1 MSVTMRYGSGR
12 DSYGKSGSYGDSSLL
27 HLAWENPSPGNSF
40 AAQTIDVDLT
50 DYDWFAVRAKFS
62 LATPQDLPLFIFS
75 VDETGKYL
83 FSVAGDTNRVGSRSI
98 TYNLANMTLAIS
110 DGYYNGSANNNSVI
124 PLEIY
129 GVKL

>member
-1 MSVTMRYGSGR
+1 MAVSMKYGAG
-12 DSYGKSGSYGDSSLL
+12 DNAGGSPRSIRLL
-27 HLAWENPSPGNSF
+27 WSNPSPTSSF
-40 AAQTIDVDLT
+40 AAQTINVNLNA
-50 DYDWFAVRAKFS
+50 YSWFAVRAKFS
-62 LATPQDLPLFIFS
+62 NSTPRDLPLFIFS

-110 DGYYNGSANNNSVI
+110 GGYYNGSANNNSVI

-129 GVKL
+129 GVSL

>member
-1 MSVTMRYGSGR
+1 MPVSMRYGSGGNVGGR
-12 DSYGKSGSYGDSSLL
+12 GGSSSLL
-27 HLAWENPSPGNSF
+27 TLLWDNPSPDNSF
-40 AAQTIDVDLT
+40 AAQTISIDLSA
-50 DYDWFAVRAKFS
+50 YDWFAVRAKHS
-62 LATPQDLPLFIFS
+62 NSTPRDLPLFIFS

-98 TYNLANMTLAIS
+98 TYDLANMTLAIS
-110 DGYYNGSANNNSVI
+110 GGYYNGAANNSSVI